1 MTTAPQA
8 KFKSLFEEIIQQGA
22 LRDVGSA
29 DSAEKNAE
37 KKRRMNRRVYALANK
52 LDSLVQR
59 RGPELLR
66 RDLPPKHEYVLTVR
80 LGETQRQLYNGA
92 MASSRSSSNHTCCDQ
107 LTRTSARNLTTRR
120 SSTWRRRAR
129 PPGEVA
135 LLGVF
140 GAEKRRGARRVARRP
155 RARVDQAGRRLRAR
169 PGIALDE

>member
-66 RDLPPKHEYVLTVR
+66 HAWSFVERGTDVGPVLTVVWACSA
-80 LGETQRQLYNGA
+80 QA
-92 MASSRSSSNHTCCDQ
+92 RSAAK
-107 LTRTSARNLTTRR
+107 ARV
-120 SSTWRRRAR
+120 RAHR
-129 PPGEVA
+129 P
-135 LLGVF
+135 
-140 GAEKRRGARRVARRP
+140 ARRDAASAVQWCDGIIVTIIESRVLRP
-155 RARVDQAGRRLRAR
+155 TYAPTHVV
-169 PGIALDE
+169 

>member
-1 MTTAPQA
+1 VTTAPQA

-66 RDLPPKHEYVLTVR
+66 HVWSFVE
-80 LGETQRQLYNGA
+80 
-92 MASSRSSSNHTCCDQ
+92 
-107 LTRTSARNLTTRR
+107 
-120 SSTWRRRAR
+120 
-129 PPGEVA
+129 
-135 LLGVF
+135 
-140 GAEKRRGARRVARRP
+140 
-155 RARVDQAGRRLRAR
+155 
-169 PGIALDE
+169 